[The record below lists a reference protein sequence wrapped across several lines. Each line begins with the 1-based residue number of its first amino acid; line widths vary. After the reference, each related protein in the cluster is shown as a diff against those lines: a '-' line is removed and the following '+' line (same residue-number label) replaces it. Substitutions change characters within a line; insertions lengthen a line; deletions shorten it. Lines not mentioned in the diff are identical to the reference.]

1 MALGLSSTL
10 SKTGFTNPVAGIVT
24 DSLVLKHN
32 YAAGGVS
39 PVSDGACLFT
49 GAGTEDRMTITE
61 TVFNVDGAAYTFA
74 FWAKRNA
81 TGVDTCVLG
90 HTSTKNS
97 KYIRFSSSNTLLV
110 EDDGG
115 SNTATITPH
124 TTDTGWHLYAITI
137 TGSGATIVAYQDGV
151 LCTDSG
157 DVSGDNLTIN
167 MIGAQGT
174 GGAENEFNGYLCN
187 IGIWEEVLTQPQ
199 VKSIMWKSYSDLTST
214 ETDNL
219 IHWWALDEGTG
230 TTATD
235 SKGGNTATFTT
246 S

>member
-1 MALGLSSTL
+1 MGLGLGTSL
-10 SKTGFTNPVAGIVT
+10 SKGGLATPGIVT

-32 YAAGGVS
+32 YAEGAVV

-74 FWAKRNA
+74 FWAKRLALDVNH
-81 TGVDTCVLG
+81 TILG
-90 HTSTKNS
+90 HTSTGSYKRIMFTSGNDLQVES
-97 KYIRFSSSNTLLV
+97 DTNGDELIVTLHT
-110 EDDGG
+110 EDLE
-115 SNTATITPH
+115 
-124 TTDTGWHLYAITI
+124 WHHYAITI

-157 DVSGDNLTIN
+157 DVASNNLTIN
-167 MIGAQGT
+167 MIGAQST
-174 GGAENEFNGYLCN
+174 GGAENEMNGYLCN

-199 VKSIMWKSYSDLTST
+199 VKSIMWKNYSDLTST